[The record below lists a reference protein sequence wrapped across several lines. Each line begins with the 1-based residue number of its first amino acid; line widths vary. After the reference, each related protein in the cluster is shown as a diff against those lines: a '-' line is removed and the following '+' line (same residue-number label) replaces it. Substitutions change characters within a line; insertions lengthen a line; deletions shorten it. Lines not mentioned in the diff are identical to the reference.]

1 MDSLKA
7 ILMNPMTQRLIRHG
21 LTALGGWVG
30 IDAPADGYNELAQH
44 VIGAAVFLFGLWLSM
59 RQDLPKS
66 GGGSSSTRIGPND
79 TTLGMLL
86 LCLMTFGGVV
96 VQGGCAGQQARE
108 RVAVPA
114 LVSTVEAII
123 DEAYAGVESWPESE
137 RDTARIDVEAFQTS
151 IASGD
156 LITIQTDAYARW
168 PLVKTLAMA
177 GIDAKLE
184 QNLIGAAGATA
195 RRNRLMA
202 YQDALDSLV
211 FGPLSGK

>member
-1 MDSLKA
+1 MDSIKA

-44 VIGAAVFLFGLWLSM
+44 VIGSVLFLVGLWLSM
-59 RQDLPKS
+59 RQDLPPS
-66 GGGSSSTRIGPND
+66 PPGSSSSRIGPNSFPV
-79 TTLGMLL
+79 ML

-96 VQGGCAGQQARE
+96 IQGGCAGQQARE

>member
-1 MDSLKA
+1 MDSIKA

-21 LTALGGWVG
+21 LTAFGGWVG

-44 VIGAAVFLFGLWLSM
+44 VIGAVLFLVGLWLSM
-59 RQDLPKS
+59 RQDLPPS
-66 GGGSSSTRIGPND
+66 PPGSSSSRIGPNSFPV
-79 TTLGMLL
+79 ML

-96 VQGGCAGQQARE
+96 IQGGCAGQQARE